1 MRISIALCTYNGGRF
16 LAEQLDSLLHQQ
28 RTPDELV
35 VGDDGSTDDTAAIL
49 ARFSASAPFPV
60 RVETHSTRL
69 GSTANFDRTLGLC
82 AGDLVALC
90 DQDDVWYPHKLAR
103 MESLFS
109 KHPRLLLA
117 ASDANRIGVDGEPL
131 GPLWSATRIGLRER
145 RAFRE
150 GRGERVLI
158 RRPCLTGATM
168 VLRRELHSLASP
180 IPSTAVHDAW
190 LSLFAAAVGEVGLVE
205 EPLMEYRIHAGQQI
219 GVGSAAS
226 VGRARDSR
234 RREPQHF
241 FDIAEWY
248 GELSRRLRAGTCRA
262 KRPGIADRIAA
273 AGMFF
278 AARGR
283 VRTLGRFRRGF
294 EMLTGSAGY
303 LRFGS
308 GPLGLSSAAA
318 DFLA

>member
-16 LAEQLDSLLHQQ
+16 LAEQLDSLLRQR

-60 RVETHSTRL
+60 LVETHSIRL
-69 GSTANFDRTLGLC
+69 GSTANFDRTLDLC
-82 AGDLVALC
+82 TGDLLALC
-90 DQDDVWYPHKLAR
+90 DQDDVWYPEKLAR

-109 KHPRLLLA
+109 KNPRLLLA
-117 ASDANRIGVDGEPL
+117 ASDADRIGVNSERL
-131 GPLWSATRIGLRER
+131 GSLWSATRIGERER
-145 RAFRE
+145 RAFLA
-150 GRGERVLI
+150 GRAETVLI

-180 IPSTAVHDAW
+180 IPATAVHDAW
-190 LSLFAAAVGEVGLVE
+190 LALFAAAVGEVRLVE
-205 EPLMEYRIHAGQQI
+205 EPLMHYRVHAEQQI
-219 GVGSAAS
+219 GVGSGAMAD
-226 VGRARDSR
+226 RARDSR
-234 RREPQHF
+234 DRDPQHF
-241 FDIAEWY
+241 FDLSDWY
-248 GELSRRLRAGTCRA
+248 GELSRRLVTGACLA
-262 KRPGIADRIAA
+262 KRPGIVDAIAA
-273 AGMFF
+273 AGAFF

-283 VRTLGRFRRGF
+283 ARTVPRLRRGV

-303 LRFGS
+303 LRFGA
-308 GPLGLSSAAA
+308 GPLGLYSAAA